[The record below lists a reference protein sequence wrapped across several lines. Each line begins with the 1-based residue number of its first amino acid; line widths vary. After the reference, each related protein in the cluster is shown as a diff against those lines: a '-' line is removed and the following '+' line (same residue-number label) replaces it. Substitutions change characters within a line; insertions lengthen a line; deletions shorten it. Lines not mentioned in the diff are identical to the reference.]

1 MPRMISPWAPK
12 ISGSALPTSSIC
24 TCAEATVWVTGLHPF
39 LCPQSGRA
47 QPLCEEEEREREND
61 PHHREKQMCRDKEG
75 RGKKESERIKRRGK

>member
-12 ISGSALPTSSIC
+12 ISGSALPTSPIC

-47 QPLCEEEEREREND
+47 QSRERERE
-61 PHHREKQMCRDKEG
+61 RETPQGEANVQR
-75 RGKKESERIKRRGK
+75 